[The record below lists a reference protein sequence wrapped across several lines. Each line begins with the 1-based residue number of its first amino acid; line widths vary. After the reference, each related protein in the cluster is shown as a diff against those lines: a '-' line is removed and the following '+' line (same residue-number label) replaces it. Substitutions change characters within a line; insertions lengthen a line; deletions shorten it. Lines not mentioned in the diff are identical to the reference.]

1 MSQPE
6 TTTVT
11 RDELERRLAELSQ
24 QVRDYPRP
32 IAHCDEQLSALLE
45 ERARVLE
52 ALKNAH

>member
-1 MSQPE
+1 MAKVKSPNEARQQ
-6 TTTVT
+6 
-11 RDELERRLAELSQ
+11 LERRLAELSQ

>member
-1 MSQPE
+1 MPNENAPSE
-6 TTTVT
+6 A
-11 RDELERRLAELSQ
+11 RKRLEGRLAELSQ
-24 QVRDYPRP
+24 QVRDYPQP

>member
-1 MSQPE
+1 MSQLDS
-6 TTTVT
+6 TTVAKE
-11 RDELERRLAELSQ
+11 ELERRLAELSQ

-52 ALKNAH
+52 ALKNAP

>member
-1 MSQPE
+1 MSHPE
-6 TTTVT
+6 STTVA

-52 ALKNAH
+52 ALNNAR

>member
-1 MSQPE
+1 VSQLDS
-6 TTTVT
+6 TTVAKE
-11 RDELERRLAELSQ
+11 ELERRLAELSQ

-52 ALKNAH
+52 ALKNAP

>member
-6 TTTVT
+6 STHVAKD
-11 RDELERRLAELSQ
+11 RLERRLAELSQ
-24 QVRDYPRP
+24 QVRDYPQP
-32 IAHCDEQLSALLE
+32 IAHCDEQLTALLE